1 MNLIFEPADLDFA
14 SPATVSRCGMIY
26 LEPTQ
31 LGWRSLYKSYL
42 KELNERLI
50 PEQIE
55 LFMELIE
62 WLIPPTLEF
71 VTTQC
76 RRFVQMSELYLFFVC
91 IFDYIF
97 KSSFLVMKSYIILFL
112 VF

>member
-1 MNLIFEPADLDFA
+1 MNLIFEPAALEFA

-42 KELNERLI
+42 NVLNQRLI

-62 WLIPPTLEF
+62 WLIPPVLEF
-71 VTTQC
+71 ITTQC
-76 RRFVQMSELYLFFVC
+76 RRFVSMSELHLFFVC
-91 IFDYIF
+91 IYKFNLEFSLAI
-97 KSSFLVMKSYIILFL
+97 KI
-112 VF
+112 